1 MPPSIKG
8 SLLGFATAS
17 AVAMMVQVLTPAWIA
32 GYQACLVFAMGP
44 AIVLGAMI
52 GVLAG
57 KLHTNRAQWL
67 VAAAAA
73 AVIVAGAMVLVIAGN
88 LVRGPSPV
96 SLVAFG
102 TFGLVAWPPAVLAA
116 LILEAWTRPV
126 GPTPL
131 PIAVARL
138 AGAALPDREY

>member
-17 AVAMMVQVLTPAWIA
+17 AVAMLVQALTPAWLA
-32 GYQACLVFAMGP
+32 GYQACLVVAMGP
-44 AIVLGAMI
+44 ALVLGAMI

-57 KLHTNRAQWL
+57 KLRTNRAQWL

-73 AVIVAGAMVLVIAGN
+73 AVVVAGAMVLVIAGA
-88 LVRGPSPV
+88 LVRGPSPI

-102 TFGLVAWPPAVLAA
+102 TFGLVAWPPATVAA
-116 LILEAWTRPV
+116 LALEAWTRPAALPAV
-126 GPTPL
+126 
-131 PIAVARL
+131 PIAIARL
-138 AGAALPDREY
+138 AGADGPGREY